1 MKNKLFAPLSVFVIS
16 LIMIFA
22 ISTATAASNK
32 PLKLKLAHGWSPKH
46 HVHGILDKWT
56 KDVKQATDGRVE
68 ITIFPGGALS
78 TAVQLYDSTRMG
90 VADLAWFLQGY
101 TPGKFPLTSV
111 MELPFMA
118 TSGLQA
124 SQAIWELYQS
134 SPKMQ
139 AEYQGVKVLS
149 LWTVD
154 TGQLMTARKVVRDVG
169 GIKGLKL
176 RIGSDTLKPTVEALG
191 AVPILMPI
199 GDLFDSMQ
207 KGVVDG
213 TLLGTSAIRTFKLA
227 PIMKGMTIGH
237 FFVNAQAVGIN
248 QKIWQKISAA
258 DQKTIMDLAGM
269 RMAKEMGMKYDS
281 EGQVGY
287 NDAKAAGVE
296 IIDMPAGEMAKW
308 KEAVA
313 GIYKNWIADMNSKGL
328 PGQQT
333 YDKANQ
339 LIKKYE

>member
-1 MKNKLFAPLSVFVIS
+1 MKRKLAVLLSILMIATVIGV
-16 LIMIFA
+16 A
-22 ISTATAASNK
+22 TTATAASAK
-32 PLKLKLAHGWSPKH
+32 PLELRMAHGWSPKH
-46 HVHGILDKWT
+46 HCHVILEKWT
-56 KDVKQATDGRVE
+56 KDVEQATDGRVK

-90 VADLAWFLQGY
+90 VADMAWFLQGY

-111 MELPFMA
+111 VELPFMA
-118 TSGLQA
+118 TSGRQG
-124 SQAIWELYQS
+124 SQATWALHES
-134 SPKMQ
+134 SPEMQ

-149 LWTVD
+149 LWVVD
-154 TGQLMTARKVVRDVG
+154 PGQLITARKVVTDVE

-176 RIGSDTLKPTVEALG
+176 RIGSDTLKPTVEVLG
-191 AVPILMPI
+191 AVPILMGI

-227 PIMKGMTIGH
+227 PIMKGMTIGN

-248 QKIWQKISAA
+248 QKTWEKISAA

-269 RMAKEMGMKYDS
+269 RMSEEMGLKYDS
-281 EGQVGY
+281 EGQVGFD
-287 NDAKAAGVE
+287 DAKAAGVE

-308 KEAVA
+308 KNAVA
-313 GIYKNWIADMNSKGL
+313 GIYKNWIADINAKGL

-333 YDKANQ
+333 YDKANE
-339 LIKKYE
+339 LLKKYE

>member
-1 MKNKLFAPLSVFVIS
+1 MQKKLFIPLSILVIV
-16 LIMIFA
+16 LMIFST
-22 ISTATAASNK
+22 ISTAAAASK
-32 PLKLKLAHGWSPKH
+32 PLKLKMAHGWSPKH
-46 HVHGILDKWT
+46 HCHAILDQWT

-118 TSGLQA
+118 TSGTQA
-124 SQAIWELYQS
+124 SQAIWALYQS

-139 AEYQGVKVLS
+139 AEYQGVNVLS
-149 LWTVD
+149 MWTVD
-154 TGQLMTARKVVRDVG
+154 TGQLMTARKVVRDVD

-191 AVPILMPI
+191 AVPILMGI

-258 DQKTIMDLAGM
+258 DQKIIMDLAGM

-281 EGQVGY
+281 EGQVGFS
-287 NDAKAAGVE
+287 DAKAAGVE

-308 KEAVA
+308 KTAVA
-313 GIYKNWIADMNSKGL
+313 GIYKAWIADINAKGL

-333 YDKANQ
+333 YDKALE